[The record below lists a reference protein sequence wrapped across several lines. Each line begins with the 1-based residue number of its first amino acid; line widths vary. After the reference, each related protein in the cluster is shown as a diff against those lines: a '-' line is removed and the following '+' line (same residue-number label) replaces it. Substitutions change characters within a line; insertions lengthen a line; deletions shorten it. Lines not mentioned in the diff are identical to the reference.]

1 MSDAFHKLTLET
13 HKLKWE
19 DDLPFS
25 LDSNDIF
32 FQDDALD
39 EIEHVFL
46 EPNLIHNRI
55 LEDTNLV
62 IGEIGFGFGLNFLS
76 TCKYWVKNSNNGLLT
91 FFSIDHKVPTK
102 TEIKRLFKKFEIL
115 SDLEDE
121 FLNLSI
127 RSIKG

>member
-1 MSDAFHKLTLET
+1 MSDAYHKLTLET

-46 EPNLIHNRI
+46 KPNLILERI

-76 TCKYWVKNSNNGLLT
+76 TCKSWVKNSNNGLLT

-102 TEIKRLFKKFEIL
+102 TEIKRLFKKI
-115 SDLEDE
+115 
-121 FLNLSI
+121 
-127 RSIKG
+127 

>member
-1 MSDAFHKLTLET
+1 MSDAYHKLILET

-39 EIEHVFL
+39 EIEHVFIK
-46 EPNLIHNRI
+46 PNLILERI

-62 IGEIGFGFGLNFLS
+62 IG
-76 TCKYWVKNSNNGLLT
+76 
-91 FFSIDHKVPTK
+91 
-102 TEIKRLFKKFEIL
+102 
-115 SDLEDE
+115 
-121 FLNLSI
+121 
-127 RSIKG
+127 